1 MTLPALPPTPSI
13 DTYEDVEL
21 REFSSQE
28 WRVYDVGFLTGYALG
43 QASAQAQL
51 AQVNRDAD
59 RYYAEMCRRP
69 APREKEHISYA
80 ELCRRRGDYEQAEKN
95 EAQLRE
101 LFGYLP

>member
-1 MTLPALPPTPSI
+1 MTLLTLPPTPAI
-13 DTYEDVEL
+13 DTYEDVDL
-21 REFSSQE
+21 HEFSSRE

-43 QASAQAQL
+43 QASRQAQL
-51 AQVNRDAD
+51 DQANRDAD

-69 APREKEHISYA
+69 APREKEQVSYA
-80 ELCRRRGDYEQAEKN
+80 ELCRRRGDYERAERN